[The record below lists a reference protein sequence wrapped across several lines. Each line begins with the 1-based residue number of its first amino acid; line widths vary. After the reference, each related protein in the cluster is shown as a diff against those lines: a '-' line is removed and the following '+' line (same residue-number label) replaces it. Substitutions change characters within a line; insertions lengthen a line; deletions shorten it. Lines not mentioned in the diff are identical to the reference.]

1 MVEGQT
7 AVQQQ
12 QQQQP
17 AGAGIVSGGTGTG
30 SGAAGAG
37 GATTGGTVANSQAQ
51 QNGGSGSTSTAA
63 AAAAAAAVGAGNQ
76 TAANNATANNNSN
89 SNSVSTA
96 ATNNN
101 NNNNNNS
108 SNNNNNNNNNN
119 NTNNN
124 NNNNNNNN
132 EPDPKTNLIVNY
144 LPQTMSQDEI
154 RSLFVSF
161 GEVESCKLIRDK
173 VTGQSLGYGFVNYV
187 KQEDAEKAINA
198 LNGLRLQNKTIKVSI
213 ARPSS
218 ESIKGAN
225 LYVSG
230 LPKNMTQSDLESL
243 FSPYGKIITSRILCD
258 NITDACA
265 ESNNSLSKGVGFIRF
280 DQRFEADRAIKE
292 LNGTTP
298 KNSTEPI
305 TVKFANNPSSNKNS
319 MQPLAAYIAPQNTR
333 GGRAFP
339 ANAAAGAAAAAAAAA
354 IHPNAGRYSSVI
366 SRYSP
371 LTSDLITNGMIQGN
385 TITSSGWCIF
395 VYNLAPETEENVL
408 WQLFGPFGA
417 VQSVKVIRDLQS
429 NKCKGFGFVTM
440 TNYEE
445 AVLAIQSLNGYTL
458 GNRVLQLAAV
468 VNANAAAAALAANSL
483 VLNHNNNNHNH
494 NNNNNHN
501 HVNNN
506 NICNSINNNNSNS
519 VAFQL
524 GKYVNQNNRQH
535 NNNNTNKQK
544 QQQQQQLQQQLA
556 TCSNKQSLPHLAA
569 IKGSAAATSNRQ
581 GKPTATSNS
590 CSNKATTSNSSSNIN
605 TNNNTSS
612 NATPHG
618 DASPSSSSNILKTS
632 TKFIYNKPQNHFELL
647 QQQLQ
652 LQQEFAQF
660 LTNVAN
666 SAANSGGNNSNNSVG
681 GSANSASGSN
691 AQRHAANLG
700 NNNTAATT
708 AAAGNKANNNYQSS
722 LMPSWSNWFL

>member
-12 QQQQP
+12 QQQP
-17 AGAGIVSGGTGTG
+17 SGAGGASGVGSTTGSAGGPATANNVTNSQAQTNGGTTATTTA
-30 SGAAGAG
+30 AAGAG
-37 GATTGGTVANSQAQ
+37 STTN
-51 QNGGSGSTSTAA
+51 
-63 AAAAAAAVGAGNQ
+63 AAVGQ
-76 TAANNATANNNSN
+76 ATANN
-89 SNSVSTA
+89 A
-96 ATNNN
+96 A
-101 NNNNNNS
+101 S
-108 SNNNNNNNNNN
+108 NNNNNNN

-124 NNNNNNNN
+124 NNNNATANNNNNN

-258 NITDACA
+258 NITG
-265 ESNNSLSKGVGFIRF
+265 LSKGVGFIRF

-385 TITSSGWCIF
+385 TIASSGWCIF
-395 VYNLAPETEENVL
+395 VYNLAPDTEENVL

-458 GNRVLQLAAV
+458 GNRVLQV
-468 VNANAAAAALAANSL
+468 S
-483 VLNHNNNNHNH
+483 
-494 NNNNNHN
+494 
-501 HVNNN
+501 
-506 NICNSINNNNSNS
+506 
-519 VAFQL
+519 F
-524 GKYVNQNNRQH
+524 K
-535 NNNNTNKQK
+535 TNK
-544 QQQQQQLQQQLA
+544 
-556 TCSNKQSLPHLAA
+556 NKQ
-569 IKGSAAATSNRQ
+569 T
-581 GKPTATSNS
+581 
-590 CSNKATTSNSSSNIN
+590 
-605 TNNNTSS
+605 
-612 NATPHG
+612 
-618 DASPSSSSNILKTS
+618 
-632 TKFIYNKPQNHFELL
+632 
-647 QQQLQ
+647 
-652 LQQEFAQF
+652 
-660 LTNVAN
+660 
-666 SAANSGGNNSNNSVG
+666 
-681 GSANSASGSN
+681 
-691 AQRHAANLG
+691 
-700 NNNTAATT
+700 
-708 AAAGNKANNNYQSS
+708 
-722 LMPSWSNWFL
+722 